1 MLSYFAQGKT
11 LRADISLL
19 FLARI
24 HVEFGGSGG
33 GESCYYFDRA
43 KSYLDDK
50 WNPARAGMQ
59 SYSRNRR
66 ARLAKARIHP
76 APN

>member
-33 GESCYYFDRA
+33 GSHVIILIEPKAIRMTNGTLLEQACN
-43 KSYLDDK
+43 LT
-50 WNPARAGMQ
+50 AGTEG
-59 SYSRNRR
+59 RG
-66 ARLAKARIHP
+66 
-76 APN
+76 

>member
-24 HVEFGGSGG
+24 CVEFGGG

-43 KSYLDDK
+43 KSYSDDK
-50 WNPARAGMQ
+50 WNPARAGMR

>member
-24 HVEFGGSGG
+24 RVEFGGRGG
-33 GESCYYFDRA
+33 SHVIILIEPRA
-43 KSYLDDK
+43 IWMTNGTLLEQACDLT
-50 WNPARAGMQ
+50 AGTEG
-59 SYSRNRR
+59 RG
-66 ARLAKARIHP
+66 
-76 APN
+76 